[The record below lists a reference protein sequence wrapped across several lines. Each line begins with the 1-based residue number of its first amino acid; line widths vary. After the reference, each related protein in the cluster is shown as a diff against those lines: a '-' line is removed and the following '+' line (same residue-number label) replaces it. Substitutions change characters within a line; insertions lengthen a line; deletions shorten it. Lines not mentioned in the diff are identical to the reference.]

1 MKFSYQLRKCWIYE
15 RPMCLVFIHPFFF
28 FLRHLFGFAISN
40 LAASFSR
47 TTVELQHSDVS
58 WLRVGSGKESV
69 GRIWYTRL
77 FARDL
82 LQITWWYL
90 VRVCH
95 FHFLGHLQVNADVP
109 QFSYC
114 FSSSNVSDPPWHSP
128 TPHLCRTVQ
137 GWLRIRGHLHCL
149 RGDGSACGEG
159 ADCTSKCANVCE
171 IERIF
176 RVSRIKSYMVVF
188 RHYPCVPGGNHS
200 IWHHAFSSLN
210 WKPAKID
217 KICLLLLICCH

>member
-1 MKFSYQLRKCWIYE
+1 MFTKVFFQSTCQDEMKFSYQLRKCWIYE
-15 RPMCLVFIHPFFF
+15 RPMCLVFIHPFFFF

-95 FHFLGHLQVNADVP
+95 FHFLGHLQG
-109 QFSYC
+109 Q
-114 FSSSNVSDPPWHSP
+114 
-128 TPHLCRTVQ
+128 CRCSTVFLLFLFFQ
-137 GWLRIRGHLHCL
+137 
-149 RGDGSACGEG
+149 
-159 ADCTSKCANVCE
+159 CE
-171 IERIF
+171 WP
-176 RVSRIKSYMVVF
+176 SM
-188 RHYPCVPGGNHS
+188 
-200 IWHHAFSSLN
+200 AFSNPPPVPNCPGLASHSRPFALFTR
-210 WKPAKID
+210 WWQ
-217 KICLLLLICCH
+217 CLWGRRWLYL

>member
-1 MKFSYQLRKCWIYE
+1 MKWNSHINWENVEFMNDPCAWCLYIRFFS
-15 RPMCLVFIHPFFF
+15 F

-95 FHFLGHLQVNADVP
+95 FHFLGHLQG
-109 QFSYC
+109 Q
-114 FSSSNVSDPPWHSP
+114 
-128 TPHLCRTVQ
+128 CRCSTVFLLFLFFQ
-137 GWLRIRGHLHCL
+137 
-149 RGDGSACGEG
+149 
-159 ADCTSKCANVCE
+159 CE
-171 IERIF
+171 WP
-176 RVSRIKSYMVVF
+176 SM
-188 RHYPCVPGGNHS
+188 
-200 IWHHAFSSLN
+200 AFSNPPPVPNCPGLASHSRPFALFTR
-210 WKPAKID
+210 WWQ
-217 KICLLLLICCH
+217 CLWGRRWLYL